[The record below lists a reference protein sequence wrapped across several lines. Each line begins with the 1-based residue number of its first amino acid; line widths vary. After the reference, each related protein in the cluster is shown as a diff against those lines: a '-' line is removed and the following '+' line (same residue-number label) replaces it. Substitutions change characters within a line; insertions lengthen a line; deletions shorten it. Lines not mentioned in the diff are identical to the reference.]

1 MAASNNRVAPRSPGS
16 ASARDIEMRAGV
28 AAVESYLEQHH
39 KGSWQLTLN
48 NHTSKCSKVDG
59 EPLVKCVTKCMTFVH
74 IEPDSASAA
83 WRCSLDLPHS
93 FTPGDGRSVE
103 ATGYGK
109 TKGEASEVA
118 CRRSMALLLITC
130 PRDVVLQPLDWW
142 ISPSVLVEGLLCTD
156 LVQHSLPV
164 HGPARS
170 LGAEVDTASLAE
182 AKVTACVATPLR
194 VPDAPPPAPSSASTD
209 QALRP
214 LPAPVSYT
222 HLTLPTILLV

>member
-1 MAASNNRVAPRSPGS
+1 MTAKEFAGLCKHHGDQVRLLFAVELHLDRAEFQDQLEPWNTSVSPWSPGS
-16 ASARDIEMRAGV
+16 ASERDIEMRAGV
-28 AAVESYLEQHH
+28 AAVERYVEQHH
-39 KGSWQLTLN
+39 KGSWQSTLN

-59 EPLVKCVTKCMTFVH
+59 EPLVNSLTKCMTFVH

-109 TKGEASEVA
+109 TKGEALEVA
-118 CRRSMALLLITC
+118 CRQCMALLLITC

-142 ISPSVLVEGLLCTD
+142 IPPSTLVKGLLCTD

-164 HGPARS
+164 HGPACAQ
-170 LGAEVDTASLAE
+170 GDGVDTAGLT
-182 AKVTACVATPLR
+182 TACAKLC
-194 VPDAPPPAPSSASTD
+194 
-209 QALRP
+209 
-214 LPAPVSYT
+214 
-222 HLTLPTILLV
+222 